1 MLLDQS
7 LNFIAYAAWI
17 LFLLILA
24 LIFLRGFQVGGLR
37 EGFRT
42 LLSWRV
48 VVSFLVVLA
57 LSLLSWSLVFLEP
70 QEVGVVISLQSRNGY
85 REQPMRSGL
94 HLITPLAERVIRY
107 PISWQTYTMSS
118 EQLEGAKTGDDS
130 ISARSADGQAVDLDS
145 SVIFRV
151 DPNEV
156 IQLHIDFQERYID
169 DFIRPVL
176 RGLVRTEVSQFTADE
191 INSSKRKDLEAN
203 LDEQLRTVLG
213 GKGLILDRFLL
224 RKIAFSPLYSDAIEQ
239 KQAAEQARVQREYE
253 AEQIR
258 KLAEG
263 ERDRLKI
270 EAEGRAEAVILEGQ
284 AAAEV
289 IRLKA
294 EAEAEAFRLISE
306 WLDSNPKLLTYRYI
320 EKLGPAIRAM
330 LLPSDNPLL
339 LPVPELDLTGEDLAP
354 LLTPE
359 PGTPSMDVPPQLDGI
374 EPVLPPTPT
383 PTPTPTTQSP

>member
-7 LNFIAYAAWI
+7 LNFVAYAAWA
-17 LFLLILA
+17 LFLLMLA
-24 LIFLRGFQVGGLR
+24 LIFLRGYQSGGVR
-37 EGFRT
+37 EALKSIT
-42 LLSWRV
+42 SWRV
-48 VVSFLVVLA
+48 IVSFLIVLS

-70 QEVGVVISLQSRNGY
+70 QEVGVVISLTNRNGY
-85 REQPMRSGL
+85 REEPMRSGL
-94 HLITPLAERVIRY
+94 HMITPLAERVVRY

-118 EQLEGAKTGDDS
+118 EQMEGAKTGDDS

-145 SVIFRV
+145 SVIFRI
-151 DPNEV
+151 DPNEI

-203 LDEQLRTVLG
+203 LDEQLRTILG
-213 GKGLILDRFLL
+213 DKGLVLDRFLL
-224 RKIAFSPLYSDAIEQ
+224 RKITFSPLYSQAIEQ

-258 KLAEG
+258 TLAAG

-270 EAEGRAEAVILEGQ
+270 EAEGRAEALVLEGS

-294 EAEAEAFRLISE
+294 QAEAEAFQLISD
-306 WLDSNPKLLTYRYI
+306 WLNSNPKLLTYRYI

-330 LLPSDNPLL
+330 LLPSNNPLL
-339 LPVPELDLTGEDLAP
+339 LPVPDFEFSEEELAP
-354 LLTPE
+354 LLTPS
-359 PGTPSMDVPPQLDGI
+359 PNTTPDGQI
-374 EPVLPPTPT
+374 EIDGSGVIQTPTVTPT
-383 PTPTPTTQSP
+383 PTPAAPAP